1 MVRCLKILLLFL
13 FLFANTSNSYSQSTF
28 SKERIENAIYNFLKS
43 QTNNDIEIEIVQ
55 NIRPISF
62 VESSVSASLR
72 HNFQDFKGLG
82 FVWVDF
88 IKDGKIISTEQ
99 TRVKIRKFRQ
109 IPVTTRFVRS
119 GETLSNADFTIKRF
133 DITNYNENDL
143 VVDYSIVGKIAKNG
157 IPKNNPLK
165 ISDLSNDIIIK
176 KGQIVTIIAQSG
188 AISIK
193 TLGTALQNGGAGD
206 VIRVKR
212 NGQGNIILTGTVNE
226 FGFVLLSNNSIS
238 SR

>member
-1 MVRCLKILLLFL
+1 MLFS
-13 FLFANTSNSYSQSTF
+13 FANISISYSQSTF
-28 SKERIENAIYNFLKS
+28 SKERIETAIINFLKS
-43 QTNNDIEIEIVQ
+43 QTNADIEIEIVQ

-72 HNFQDFKGLG
+72 HNFNDFKGLG
-82 FVWVDF
+82 FVWIDF
-88 IKDGKIISTEQ
+88 IKDGKVISTEQ
-99 TRVKIRKFRQ
+99 IRVKIRKFRL

-119 GETLSNADFTIKRF
+119 GETLSNADFIIKRV
-133 DITNYNENDL
+133 DVTNFNESEL
-143 VVDYSIVGKIAKNG
+143 VLDNSVVGKITKNG
-157 IPKNNPLK
+157 IPKDNPLK

-193 TLGTALQNGGAGD
+193 TLGTALQDGGAGD
-206 VIRVKR
+206 IIRVKR
-212 NGQGNIILTGTVNE
+212 SGQGNIVLTGTVNE
-226 FGFVLLSNNSIS
+226 LGFVLLSNNSIS